1 MRKLERRSATG
12 RVAGVCSGIAE
23 YLDTDVTIVRLA
35 WVVLSIVP
43 GSIIGG
49 VVAYLAAWLV
59 MPDADKF
66 ASPSDPASR
75 KWLTRSTTD
84 RKFAGVCGGLGDYFE
99 IDSTVVRV
107 VWVILGIVPGCFI
120 LGLLAYLVAW
130 FIIPE
135 RATSTSQT
143 APSAA

>member
-49 VVAYLAAWLV
+49 LVAYLAAWLV
-59 MPDADKF
+59 MPDADKL
-66 ASPSDPASR
+66 ASPSDPSSR

-107 VWVILGIVPGCFI
+107 VWVVLGIVPGCFI

-135 RATSTSQT
+135 RSTSTSQV

>member
-1 MRKLERRSATG
+1 MRKLERRSASG

-59 MPDADKF
+59 MPDADKL
-66 ASPSDPASR
+66 ASPSDPSSR

-135 RATSTSQT
+135 RSTSTSQV

>member
-1 MRKLERRSATG
+1 MRKLERRSASG
-12 RVAGVCSGIAE
+12 RVAGVCSGIAA
-23 YLDTDVTIVRLA
+23 YLDTDVTLIRLA

-59 MPDADKF
+59 MPDADKL
-66 ASPSDPASR
+66 ASPSDPSSR

-135 RATSTSQT
+135 RSTSTSQV

>member
-23 YLDTDVTIVRLA
+23 YLDTDVTLIRLA

-43 GSIIGG
+43 GSIVGG
-49 VVAYLAAWLV
+49 FVAYLAAWLV
-59 MPDADKF
+59 MPDADKLGT
-66 ASPSDPASR
+66 PSDPASR

-135 RATSTSQT
+135 RATSTSQA

>member
-1 MRKLERRSATG
+1 VRKLERRSASG

-23 YLDTDVTIVRLA
+23 YLDTDVTLVRLA

-49 VVAYLAAWLV
+49 LVAYLAAWLV
-59 MPDADKF
+59 MPDADKL
-66 ASPSDPASR
+66 ASPSDRSSR

-135 RATSTSQT
+135 RSTSTSQV

>member
-1 MRKLERRSATG
+1 MRKLERRSASG

-23 YLDTDVTIVRLA
+23 YLDTDVTLVRLA

-49 VVAYLAAWLV
+49 LVAYLAAWLV
-59 MPDADKF
+59 MPDADKL
-66 ASPSDPASR
+66 ASPSGSASR

-135 RATSTSQT
+135 RSTSTSQA

>member
-1 MRKLERRSATG
+1 M
-12 RVAGVCSGIAE
+12 
-23 YLDTDVTIVRLA
+23 
-35 WVVLSIVP
+35 LSIVP

-59 MPDADKF
+59 MPDADTL
-66 ASPSDPASR
+66 ASPSDPSSR

-120 LGLLAYLVAW
+120 LGVLAYLVAW

-135 RATSTSQT
+135 RTTSSSQA

>member
-23 YLDTDVTIVRLA
+23 YLDTDVTLVRLA

-49 VVAYLAAWLV
+49 LVAYLAAWLV
-59 MPDADKF
+59 MPDADKL
-66 ASPSDPASR
+66 ASPSDPSSR

-135 RATSTSQT
+135 RSTSTSQV

>member
-12 RVAGVCSGIAE
+12 RVAGVCSGIAA
-23 YLDTDVTIVRLA
+23 YLDTDVTLIRLA

-59 MPDADKF
+59 MPDADTL
-66 ASPSDPASR
+66 ASPSDLSSR

-135 RATSTSQT
+135 RSTSTSQV

>member
-23 YLDTDVTIVRLA
+23 YLDTDVTIIRLV

-49 VVAYLAAWLV
+49 LVAYFAAWLV
-59 MPDADKF
+59 MPDADRL

-107 VWVILGIVPGCFI
+107 VWVILGIVPGCVI
-120 LGLLAYLVAW
+120 LGLLAYLAAW

-135 RATSTSQT
+135 RAASTSQT
-143 APSAA
+143 APSTA

>member
-23 YLDTDVTIVRLA
+23 YLDTDVTLVRLA

-59 MPDADKF
+59 MPDADKL
-66 ASPSDPASR
+66 ASPSDPSSR

-135 RATSTSQT
+135 RSTSTSQV

>member
-23 YLDTDVTIVRLA
+23 YVDTDVTLIRLA

-43 GSIIGG
+43 GSVIGG
-49 VVAYLAAWLV
+49 IVAYFAAWLV
-59 MPDADKF
+59 MPDADKL
-66 ASPSDPASR
+66 ATPADPASR

-135 RATSTSQT
+135 RTTSASQA